1 MAKLVDA
8 SALGADE
15 SNLVEVRVLF
25 PAPLGFWVFMTR
37 ILVIVVDENIA
48 FNLLGTD

>member
-1 MAKLVDA
+1 MLANHTYAGMAKLVDA

-25 PAPLGFWVFMTR
+25 PAPYLFAHANEQKDMV
-37 ILVIVVDENIA
+37 
-48 FNLLGTD
+48 